1 MPSTFE
7 TNLTK
12 LVTDVKTYKIQYEA
26 TKGVKTKDTTY
37 RTCVSMVYE
46 AQKAIT
52 ELKAAIQ
59 KGTKGAVDDMKKWQ
73 TNYPKIFKTFET
85 AQADVA
91 KTKKALADLQED
103 VTKSQK
109 TAVQLNKDAG
119 KSAMTDVKAAA
130 ADLKDVSTALQ
141 TLADGLK
148 KKIASL
154 EELPKAPSGVF
165 V

>member
-1 MPSTFE
+1 MPSPFE

-12 LVTDVKTYKIQYEA
+12 LVKDVKTYTTQYEA

-37 RTCVSMVYE
+37 RTCVAMVYE

-59 KGTKGAVDDMKKWQ
+59 KNTKGAVDDMKKWQ

-85 AQADVA
+85 AQADVV
-91 KTKKALADLQED
+91 KTKTALTDLQED
-103 VTKSQK
+103 VTKAQK

-119 KSAMTDVKAAA
+119 KSAMSDIKQAAE
-130 ADLKDVSTALQ
+130 DLKGVTAAIQ

-154 EELPKAPSGVF
+154 EELPKAPKGVF